1 MALKTLMLLCL
12 LVAAMALIPPMA
24 EAQLSGLISGLLGLI
39 KIQGTVFCT
48 VDGNMGVNGTATPV
62 FPSKLLLFCHHIF
75 PRKWLQML
83 SYICLLDAL
92 VQLQCGGNVVSS
104 STTNGSG
111 IFSILLDPLQFL
123 VPSLINN
130 CNLAVKTPLS
140 NCNASL
146 PSIGGLSSTL
156 QVIGSTVAGLLNI
169 TNIIP
174 TGFGFLRA
182 WSNSKTRTRT
192 SMELVINKVVVLNV
206 ECSYSVALCLIII
219 VGL

>member
-1 MALKTLMLLCL
+1 MALKTLMLVCL
-12 LVAAMALIPPMA
+12 LLAAMALIPLIA
-24 EAQLSGLISGLLGLI
+24 EAQLGGLISGLLGLI
-39 KIQGTVFCT
+39 RIQGTVFCT
-48 VDGNMGVNGTATPV
+48 VDGNMGVNGTATPA
-62 FPSKLLLFCHHIF
+62 FPN
-75 PRKWLQML
+75 
-83 SYICLLDAL
+83 AL

-111 IFSILLDPLQFL
+111 MFSILLDPLQFL

-140 NCNASL
+140 NCNTSL
-146 PSIGGLSSTL
+146 ASIGGLSSTL

-182 WSNSKTRTRT
+182 
-192 SMELVINKVVVLNV
+192 
-206 ECSYSVALCLIII
+206 
-219 VGL
+219 